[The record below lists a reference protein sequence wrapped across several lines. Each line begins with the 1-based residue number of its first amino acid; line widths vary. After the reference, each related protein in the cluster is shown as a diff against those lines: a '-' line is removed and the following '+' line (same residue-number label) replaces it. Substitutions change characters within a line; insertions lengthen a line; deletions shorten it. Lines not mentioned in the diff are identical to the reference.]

1 MWTKDV
7 ERVIQIPGSISCVVV
22 EAPYG
27 ELTADMWQNCAL
39 CPKFKSNIILVFF
52 HKEYYVG
59 FSQIVC
65 L

>member
-1 MWTKDV
+1 M
-7 ERVIQIPGSISCVVV
+7 IQISGSSSCVVV

-27 ELTADMWQNCAL
+27 EVTCA
-39 CPKFKSNIILVFF
+39 CPKFKSNIILGFF
-52 HKEYYVG
+52 HKGYYVG